1 MGISSQKV
9 KVGDIYIEYKTLG
22 KGEPILLISGS
33 GNVMDVWPSSLLQ
46 KLSLDHQVFIFDNR
60 GLGNT
65 TSSIKP
71 FSIEQFANDSRIND
85 ALKIKKA
92 DILGYSMTSC
102 IAQQITLTHP
112 EKVNRLILYGA
123 SCGGQEG
130 IPQNSIVIK
139 DLSDFVNN
147 RTHDVNAF
155 LSVTFPPEWIKNHPD
170 YLQKIPKTS
179 EMVPSSTLIQQ
190 FNINENW
197 LSKNWNGVCDKITKL
212 SQPTLIITGTEDVAV
227 PSHNSLILVDKFRE
241 PGLYKSK
248 KQDMD

>member
-1 MGISSQKV
+1 
-9 KVGDIYIEYKTLG
+9 
-22 KGEPILLISGS
+22 
-33 GNVMDVWPSSLLQ
+33 
-46 KLSLDHQVFIFDNR
+46 
-60 GLGNT
+60 
-65 TSSIKP
+65 
-71 FSIEQFANDSRIND
+71 
-85 ALKIKKA
+85 LKIKKA

-155 LSVTFPPEWIKNHPD
+155 LSVTFPPKWIKNHPD

-227 PSHNSLILVDKFRE
+227 PSHNSLILIDKFRE

-248 KQDMD
+248 KQNMD